1 MAGSVSSRAGDA
13 GVFWAGQ
20 GLFTGAVCVVVDRRE
35 LGMDS
40 RRTDWSLQD
49 LDRGAVVAAAVLIGI
64 GGVLGLVG
72 LSVGSAALVGGWRR
86 WYRRVDLAPR
96 ELARLKWEQAR
107 AAAGAGVGA
116 WQQVEEKGYTPRRE
130 RTL

>member
-1 MAGSVSSRAGDA
+1 
-13 GVFWAGQ
+13 VFWAGQ

-86 WYRRVDLAPR
+86 WYRRVDLAPQ